1 MTSEAIGG
9 NMHMDTRVIKVAD
22 FKSEVKRPPRQF
34 DVIEHHMPISH
45 SPSCLRSIEQLP
57 SCYYIN
63 INKCDQ

>member
-1 MTSEAIGG
+1 MASEAIGG
-9 NMHMDTRVIKVAD
+9 NMHMDTRVLKLAD

-45 SPSCLRSIEQLP
+45 SPSCRRSIEPLP